1 MHGKLGGA
9 LAHQPEA
16 EKARMVYFLKYLVL
30 FYIALRYL
38 VNVSFNETQNLTLEK
53 LVT

>member
-1 MHGKLGGA
+1 MHRKPRDA
-9 LAHQPEA
+9 LAHEPEA

-38 VNVSFNETQNLTLEK
+38 VKLE
-53 LVT
+53 L